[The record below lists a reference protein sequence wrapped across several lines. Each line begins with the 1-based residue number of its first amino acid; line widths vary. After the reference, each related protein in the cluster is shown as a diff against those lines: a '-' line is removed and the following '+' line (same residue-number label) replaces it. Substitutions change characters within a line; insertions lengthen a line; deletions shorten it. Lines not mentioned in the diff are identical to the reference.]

1 MSWIKLEDAS
11 QLNTIKEESNEKP
24 VVIFKHSTSCSISG
38 MAWNRLQRNWKDG
51 DSEKFTPYY
60 LDLLSYRAL
69 SNAIAEEFNVT
80 HASPQ
85 VIVVLPPVA
94 STKVLPIIFSVE
106 SLTGKGWKSSL

>member
-85 VIVVLPPVA
+85 VIVVKGGKAVYNN
-94 STKVLPIIFSVE
+94 SHMGINYNEIV
-106 SLTGKGWKSSL
+106 SLEV

>member
-1 MSWIKLEDAS
+1 MSWIKLENAS
-11 QLNTIKEESNEKP
+11 QLNAIKEQSNEKP

-51 DSEKFTPYY
+51 DSEKFIPYY

-69 SNAIAEEFNVT
+69 SNAIAEEFDVT

-85 VIVVLPPVA
+85 VIVE
-94 STKVLPIIFSVE
+94 KQYMIIVIWGLIIMNWFHWRNRNINF
-106 SLTGKGWKSSL
+106 L